1 MNLLIDDIAVKV
13 LKNFKCLQTKKVP
26 FSESTFKVKVILGKT
41 LKQSQLKFKSSQN
54 QILQFPGNFPRI

>member
-54 QILQFPGNFPRI
+54 QIL